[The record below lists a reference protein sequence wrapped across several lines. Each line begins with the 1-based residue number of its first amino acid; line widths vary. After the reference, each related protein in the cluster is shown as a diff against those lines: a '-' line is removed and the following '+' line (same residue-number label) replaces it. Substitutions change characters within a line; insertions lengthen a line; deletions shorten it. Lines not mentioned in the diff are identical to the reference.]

1 VNVTSTCTATIGSQN
16 AVVGFCGLQPN
27 SVGLVQVNI
36 TVPSGL
42 STGTYPLT
50 ISING
55 QASNSQNVSVK

>member
-1 VNVTSTCTATIGSQN
+1 
-16 AVVGFCGLQPN
+16 
-27 SVGLVQVNI
+27 VGLVQVNI

-55 QASNSQNVSVK
+55 QSSNSQNVSVN